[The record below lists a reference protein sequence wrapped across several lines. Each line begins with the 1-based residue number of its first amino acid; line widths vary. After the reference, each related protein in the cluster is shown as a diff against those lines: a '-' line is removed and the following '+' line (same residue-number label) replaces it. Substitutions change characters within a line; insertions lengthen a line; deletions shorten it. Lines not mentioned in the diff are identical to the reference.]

1 MLLRMR
7 LPDIAQSFISQKHA
21 LSLLEMG
28 QHLRGRIGFAM
39 R

>member
-7 LPDIAQSFISQKHA
+7 LPDIAQGFISQKRS

-28 QHLRGRIGFAM
+28 QHSRVRVGFAM
-39 R
+39 Q